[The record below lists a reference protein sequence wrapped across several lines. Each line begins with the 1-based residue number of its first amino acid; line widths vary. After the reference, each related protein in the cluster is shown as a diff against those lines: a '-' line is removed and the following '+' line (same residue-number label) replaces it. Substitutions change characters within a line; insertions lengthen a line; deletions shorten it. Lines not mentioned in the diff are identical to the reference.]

1 MILDPLMNQLAIP
14 PPGECLAG
22 AKGSPITQAE
32 TEATELVFAIKA
44 AFGSDL
50 RRITAG
56 AIADGNEGQP
66 SFASV
71 ATIGEGLATHE
82 TIRFA
87 RVVNGSDSTLFRPV
101 VVNGTAHPIA
111 VTLEHRKIEG

>member
-1 MILDPLMNQLAIP
+1 
-14 PPGECLAG
+14 
-22 AKGSPITQAE
+22 
-32 TEATELVFAIKA
+32 
-44 AFGSDL
+44 
-50 RRITAG
+50 
-56 AIADGNEGQP
+56 
-66 SFASV
+66 V